1 MKAVICFALLQEA
14 RPFIERA
21 DCKLVVQKK
30 QLHYFS
36 GNATDILVSG
46 VGDLNMASAMGW
58 LFGQNPEEKVV
69 WNVGTCGGSQSA
81 QHQWY
86 RIIKVNGEADGRAF
100 FPEVIRKS
108 IFPFR
113 ELITLHAP
121 ADKMKL
127 EQVAPALCDMEGY
140 AFCRAAQ
147 SFVVSSRIHLLKWVS
162 DDDGGMFYKSGEW
175 KTRYAEQVDAVLN
188 EILSE
193 TAYLHEKEHQVNPDI
208 SIYLES
214 INRKVALTFTQR
226 EQLKNAL
233 FYARYYKQHA
243 DLLEVIEQLPATLA
257 NRHQQKIAVTQL
269 LKSLR
274 DV

>member
-14 RPFIERA
+14 RPFIERTN
-21 DCKLVVQKK
+21 CKLVAQKK
-30 QLHYFS
+30 HLHYFS
-36 GNATDILVSG
+36 GNAADILVSG
-46 VGDLNMASAMGW
+46 VGDLYMASAMGW
-58 LFGQNPEEKVV
+58 LFGQNTEEKVV
-69 WNVGTCGGSQSA
+69 WNVGTCGGSQSV
-81 QHQWY
+81 QHQWC
-86 RIIKVNGEADGRAF
+86 RIIKVNRETGDRAF

-121 ADKMKL
+121 ADKLKL
-127 EQVAPALCDMEGY
+127 EQVTPALCDMEGY

-162 DDDGGMFYKSGEW
+162 DDDGGAFYKSDEW
-175 KTRYAEQVDAVLN
+175 KARYAAQADAVLN

-193 TAYLHEKEHQVNPDI
+193 TACLNEKERLIHPDI
-208 SIYLES
+208 SVYLEC
-214 INRKVALTFTQR
+214 INGKVALTFTQR

-233 FYARYYKQHA
+233 LYARHYKQHT

-257 NRHQQKIAVTQL
+257 HRHQQKDAFTQL